1 MSSLKSRK
9 RTERITNALC
19 FIALI
24 FLTCLCMLPI
34 WWIFRSSLMS
44 NAELFKWP
52 PAFFP
57 PRWLFSNYANTLEY
71 FKFWTYLK
79 NTMIIIVPS
88 VIFGTITATMCGYA
102 FARLRFRLRNFLF
115 TLCVGS
121 MLLPTMVTLI
131 PLYIMWTKFFNMS
144 NTFWPLILPYLC
156 GGGAFNIFLIRQFV
170 RSIPREL
177 DEAATIDGAGYF
189 RILLNVIVPSIKSA
203 MIVVAMFLFIQIW
216 NDLLMLEVCPS
227 LASARPRIETHPLG
241 IGMNEKDPARLVF
254 EGKAG
259 KAIVVSLID
268 MGGRL
273 RLIVQD
279 IEAVKPIMPMPNLPV
294 ARVMW
299 KAMPNL
305 TTGVECWITAG
316 GAHHTVLSYDVTA
329 EQMRDW
335 ARIMDIEYVHIGA
348 DTTVESLEHDLF
360 LSDLAWK
367 LK

>member
-216 NDLLMLEVCPS
+216 NDLLQQMIYINTDDKFTIYGPEPAQGLPEDGLVRHHVRHLHVLRARRRVLSPR
-227 LASARPRIETHPLG
+227 SAVLRRRHRDDRYEKLMQRGMRREGRGLPRA
-241 IGMNEKDPARLVF
+241 PARV
-254 EGKAG
+254 
-259 KAIVVSLID
+259 
-268 MGGRL
+268 
-273 RLIVQD
+273 
-279 IEAVKPIMPMPNLPV
+279 
-294 ARVMW
+294 RV
-299 KAMPNL
+299 
-305 TTGVECWITAG
+305 GF
-316 GAHHTVLSYDVTA
+316 
-329 EQMRDW
+329 
-335 ARIMDIEYVHIGA
+335 
-348 DTTVESLEHDLF
+348 F
-360 LSDLAWK
+360 LSVLEPCMEAHPSEPAVSGLLHPGRDDAGCAVRHGPRSHCARARGQCAFVGGVPGRI
-367 LK
+367 